1 MAAYDPQDSVGVLD
15 SYFPEADFF
24 TEFERFDRHLEKL
37 KRKGQSIDYVS
48 ICSPNYLHDAHIRF
62 GLRLGADV
70 ICEKPLAMN
79 MQQGEEMQA
88 LAQQK
93 GLLMVTNLMQ
103 RYNPLYEATR
113 GAKNHRTKWP
123 GFRSDGRNHRR
134 FAAARSVTATR
145 IQDLSNGELA
155 SSFSGSNPFA

>member
-1 MAAYDPQDSVGVLD
+1 M
-15 SYFPEADFF
+15 
-24 TEFERFDRHLEKL
+24 
-37 KRKGQSIDYVS
+37 
-48 ICSPNYLHDAHIRF
+48 
-62 GLRLGADV
+62 
-70 ICEKPLAMN
+70 ICEKPLAVTVAHAD
-79 MQQGEEMQA
+79 ELLF
-88 LAQQK
+88 LARKQD
-93 GLLMVTNLMQ
+93 LLCVTNLMQ

-134 FAAARSVTATR
+134 FVAARSVTATR